1 MRKFRLLD
9 YAAMV
14 FAEVLPTK
22 QPNLHH
28 MKDEDYI
35 SLLSWCEDWEPQTV
49 YETAYKQS
57 HLNYLQTWDEWSDD
71 MKPLPGPVVAELQ
84 RALLIHHG
92 VGTMRA
98 LMTYA
103 FFHGWA
109 QRLMKYSF
117 WFFIGIVLLY
127 WIA

>member
-22 QPNLHH
+22 APNLRH

-35 SLLSWCEDWEPQTV
+35 SLLSWCEDWEPEQV
-49 YETAYKQS
+49 YKTAYKQS
-57 HLNYLQTWDEWSDD
+57 HLNYLQTWEEWSDD

-117 WFFIGIVLLY
+117 WFFIGIILLY
-127 WIA
+127 WFA

>member
-22 QPNLHH
+22 APNLRH

-35 SLLSWCEDWEPQTV
+35 SLLSWCEDWEPEQV
-49 YETAYKQS
+49 YKTAYKQS
-57 HLNYLQTWDEWSDD
+57 HLNYLQTWEEWSDD

>member
-22 QPNLHH
+22 APNLRH

-35 SLLSWCEDWEPQTV
+35 SLLSWCEDWEPEQV
-49 YETAYKQS
+49 YKTAYKQS

-127 WIA
+127 WFA

>member
-1 MRKFRLLD
+1 MRKFKLLD
-9 YAAMV
+9 YAAMI
-14 FAEVLPTK
+14 FAEVLPKK
-22 QPNLHH
+22 QPNLRT
-28 MKDEDYI
+28 MQDEDYI

-57 HLNYLQTWDEWSDD
+57 YLNPIQTWDEWSDD

-84 RALLIHHG
+84 RAILIHDS

-109 QRLMKYSF
+109 QRLMKYTF
-117 WFFIGIVLLY
+117 WVFIGIVLLY
-127 WIA
+127 WFA

>member
-1 MRKFRLLD
+1 
-9 YAAMV
+9 
-14 FAEVLPTK
+14 
-22 QPNLHH
+22 
-28 MKDEDYI
+28 
-35 SLLSWCEDWEPQTV
+35 
-49 YETAYKQS
+49 
-57 HLNYLQTWDEWSDD
+57 
-71 MKPLPGPVVAELQ
+71 MKPLPLPVIAELQ
-84 RALLIHHG
+84 RALIIHHG

-127 WIA
+127 WFA

>member
-1 MRKFRLLD
+1 MRKFRPLD
-9 YAAMV
+9 YLAIA
-14 FAEVLPTK
+14 FAEMLPERS
-22 QPNLHH
+22 PNLRH

-35 SLLSWCEDWEPQTV
+35 SLLSWCEDWEPEQV
-49 YETAYKQS
+49 YETAYKES
-57 HLNYLQTWDEWSDD
+57 NLNYLQTWEEWSTD
-71 MKPLPGPVVAELQ
+71 MKPLPGPVIAELQ

-103 FFHGWA
+103 FFHSWGN
-109 QRLMKYSF
+109 RLALCSF
-117 WFFIGIVLLY
+117 WVFIILILLY

>member
-22 QPNLHH
+22 APNLRH

-35 SLLSWCEDWEPQTV
+35 SLLSWCEDWEPEQV
-49 YETAYKQS
+49 YKTAYKQS

-71 MKPLPGPVVAELQ
+71 MKPLPGPVIAELQ
-84 RALLIHHG
+84 RALMIHHG
-92 VGTMRA
+92 VGTMKA

-109 QRLMKYSF
+109 QRLMKYTF
-117 WFFIGIVLLY
+117 WVFIGVVLLY
-127 WIA
+127 WFA

>member
-35 SLLSWCEDWEPQTV
+35 SLLSWCEDWEPEQV
-49 YETAYKQS
+49 YETAYKES
-57 HLNYLQTWDEWSDD
+57 NLKYLQTWEEWSAD
-71 MKPLPGPVVAELQ
+71 MKPLPLPVVAELQ

-92 VGTMRA
+92 VGSMRA

-103 FFHGWA
+103 FFHKWA
-109 QRLMKYSF
+109 NRLGLGSF
-117 WFFIGIVLLY
+117 WVFLIITLLF
-127 WIA
+127 WFA

>member
-35 SLLSWCEDWEPQTV
+35 SLLSWCEDWEPEQV
-49 YETAYKQS
+49 YKTAYKQS
-57 HLNYLQTWDEWSDD
+57 HLNYLQTWEEWSDD

-84 RALLIHHG
+84 RALIIHHG

-127 WIA
+127 WFA

>member
-1 MRKFRLLD
+1 MRKFRPLD
-9 YAAMV
+9 YVAMA

-22 QPNLHH
+22 APNLRH
-28 MKDEDYI
+28 MQDEDYI

-57 HLNYLQTWDEWSDD
+57 HLNYLQTWEEWSED
-71 MKPLPGPVVAELQ
+71 MKPLPLPVIAELQ
-84 RALLIHHG
+84 RALMIHHG

-127 WIA
+127 WLA

>member
-35 SLLSWCEDWEPQTV
+35 SLLSWCEDWEPEQV

-57 HLNYLQTWDEWSDD
+57 HLNYLQTWEEWSDD
-71 MKPLPGPVVAELQ
+71 MKPLPIPVVAELQ

-109 QRLMKYSF
+109 QRLMQYSF

-127 WIA
+127 WFA